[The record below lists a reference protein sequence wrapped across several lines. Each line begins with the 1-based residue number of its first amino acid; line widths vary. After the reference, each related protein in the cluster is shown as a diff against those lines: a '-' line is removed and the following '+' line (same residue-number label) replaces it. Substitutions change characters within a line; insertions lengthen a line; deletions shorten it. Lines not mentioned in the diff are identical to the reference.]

1 MQAGEAL
8 AFDGSAESD
17 GAFRIFAGQGVDTL
31 IGGAGNDGFF
41 FAGGALTAADR
52 INGGGGVD
60 TVALRGDYGGAGG
73 SRLTLADATLT
84 QIEVLSL
91 LSSHNAAYGGEIR
104 AEGFTYDLAMANG
117 NVAAGRSLDINANSL
132 GADESLAFDGSAE
145 LDGSFRIF
153 GGAGN
158 DVALGGAQADRL
170 YGGLGADRLDG
181 GAGTDLYIYRSVLE
195 SRAGSA
201 DSLNFVTGDRI
212 DLSFIDADPAS
223 QANDAFAFIGEAAFS
238 GTAGELRVVGSGSAW
253 TIEAD
258 QDGDGLA
265 DLIIEVASPQPLI
278 ASDFLL

>member
-1 MQAGEAL
+1 M
-8 AFDGSAESD
+8 
-17 GAFRIFAGQGVDTL
+17 
-31 IGGAGNDGFF
+31 
-41 FAGGALTAADR
+41 
-52 INGGGGVD
+52 
-60 TVALRGDYGGAGG
+60 
-73 SRLTLADATLT
+73 
-84 QIEVLSL
+84 LSL

-104 AEGFTYDLAMANG
+104 AQGFTYDLAIANG

-132 GADESLAFDGSAE
+132 GADESLTFDGSAE

-170 YGGLGADRLDG
+170 YGGLGADRHDG
-181 GAGTDLYIYRSVLE
+181 GAGADLYIYRSVLE

-201 DSLNFVTGDRI
+201 DSLTFAAGDRI

-223 QANDAFAFIGEAAFS
+223 QANDSFAFIGEAAFS
-238 GTAGELRVVGSGSAW
+238 GTAGELRVAGSGGAW